1 MLTLKKGRVS
11 KVRYLIKYTK
21 DSEIKFIAHLDLMRT
36 LQKIIK
42 RSELPIEYSKGFNP
56 HMTVSIAQPLSV
68 GVHSRG
74 EYMDVVLNEELEEEF
89 IRTKM
94 NENTPRGIK
103 ILDVVKVIPVEGKK
117 QSQAMAII
125 DAAKYTIKLKCTNE
139 EEVRKTLQDICKS
152 PEWNIVKKTKSG
164 EKMVNIK
171 PLIHEFEYEVSSC
184 EVEGLELI
192 ITVLIACGCRE
203 NLSAALIADYM
214 KENIESIN
222 KDAFVNIAREEMYA
236 YKDEKLVTLSQFFK

>member
-42 RSELPIEYSKGFNP
+42 RSGLPVEYSKGFNP
-56 HMTVSIAQPLSV
+56 HMAVSIAQPLSV
-68 GVHSRG
+68 GVHSSG
-74 EYMDVVLNEELEEEF
+74 EYMDVVLNEELEEEY
-89 IRTKM
+89 IKAKM
-94 NENTPRGIK
+94 SEKTPRGIK

-125 DAAKYTIKLKCTNE
+125 DAAKYTIKLKYTNE
-139 EEVRKTLQDICKS
+139 EEVKKTLQDICTS
-152 PEWNIVKKTKSG
+152 PEWNIVKKSKSG

-171 PLIHEFEYEVSSC
+171 TLIHEFDYEVSNC
-184 EVEGLELI
+184 ELK
-192 ITVLIACGCRE
+192 ITVLIACGSRA
-203 NLSAALIADYM
+203 NLSAGLIADYM
-214 KENIESIN
+214 KENIEFIN
-222 KDAFVNIAREEMYA
+222 KEAFVNIAREEMYA